1 MKSVVITEKA
11 PKAVGPYSQAVVT
24 ESLIFVSGQ
33 IPLDPKTGLIVEGDI
48 KVQTKHAMENVIAIL
63 ESADATIDN
72 VIKVTVYLA
81 DIKDF
86 TAFNE
91 VYATYFTTNM
101 PARSCVGVA
110 SLPKGALLEIDVI
123 AQR

>member
-11 PKAVGPYSQAVVT
+11 PKAVGPYSQAVVA

-48 KVQTKHAMENVIAIL
+48 KVQTKRAMENVIAIL

-72 VIKVTVYLA
+72 VVKVTVYLT

-110 SLPKGALLEIDVI
+110 SLPKGASLEIDVI

>member
-1 MKSVVITEKA
+1 MKSIVATEKA

-48 KVQTKHAMENVIAIL
+48 KVQTKRAMENVIAIL

-86 TAFNE
+86 AAFNE

-110 SLPKGALLEIDVI
+110 SLPKGASLEIDVI

>member
-48 KVQTKHAMENVIAIL
+48 KVQTKRAMENVIAIL